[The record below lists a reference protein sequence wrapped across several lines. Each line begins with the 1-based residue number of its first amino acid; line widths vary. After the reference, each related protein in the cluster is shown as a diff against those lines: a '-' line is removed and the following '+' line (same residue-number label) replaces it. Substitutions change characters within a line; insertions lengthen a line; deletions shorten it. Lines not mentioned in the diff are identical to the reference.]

1 MRFIFILIIA
11 TVANVVGSVSIERDF
26 QSLEQ
31 RHHTEAQGDLLPDTV
46 AFSMKRDSRPF
57 QQRHHTQAQGDFLPD
72 TIEAR
77 NFEGDSQ
84 RLA

>member
-1 MRFIFILIIA
+1 MRLTFVLTTATIA
-11 TVANVVGSVSIERDF
+11 TVVGSVSIQRDL

-46 AFSMKRDSRPF
+46 AISIKRDSKSLQR
-57 QQRHHTQAQGDFLPD
+57 RHHTEAQGDFLPD

-77 NFEGDSQ
+77 DSEGDSQ
-84 RLA
+84 GLA